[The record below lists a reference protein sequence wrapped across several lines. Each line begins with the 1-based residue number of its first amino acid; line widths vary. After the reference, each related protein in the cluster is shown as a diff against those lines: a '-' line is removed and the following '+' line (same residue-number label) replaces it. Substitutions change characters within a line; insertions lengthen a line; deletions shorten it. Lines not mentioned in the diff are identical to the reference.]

1 WLQLQ
6 YTGDLASRDPKPFLL
21 NPTLVRPPAQPARK
35 PWAVMFTSLLLQRLA
50 EARRDEVYRSA
61 SMDGRVGMAS
71 EKLDGKR
78 DPGQEAEVLDWIEAI
93 IGEKLERDKGYENI
107 LQNGI
112 VLCKLMNK
120 IKPGSVK
127 KINEA
132 NSMPF
137 KIMENINAFQN
148 AIKAY
153 GVPTTDVFQTVDL
166 YEKKDISQVTQ
177 CLFALGRTCQVHP
190 EFTGPVL
197 GPKLSEENKREFS
210 EDQMNASKSVIGLQ
224 AGFNKGA
231 SQAGMNFGKGRMIV
245 D

>member
-1 WLQLQ
+1 MSNQ
-6 YTGDLASRDPKPFLL
+6 GLAYGLS
-21 NPTLVRPPAQPARK
+21 AQIK
-35 PWAVMFTSLLLQRLA
+35 K
-50 EARRDEVYRSA
+50 
-61 SMDGRVGMAS
+61 
-71 EKLDGKR
+71 KLDGKR

-153 GVPTTDVFQTVDL
+153 GTVDL

-210 EDQMNASKSVIGLQ
+210 EEQMNASKS

>member
-1 WLQLQ
+1 MANQGVAYGL
-6 YTGDLASRDPKPFLL
+6 S
-21 NPTLVRPPAQPARK
+21 AQIK
-35 PWAVMFTSLLLQRLA
+35 K
-50 EARRDEVYRSA
+50 
-61 SMDGRVGMAS
+61 
-71 EKLDGKR
+71 KLDSKR
-78 DPGQEAEVLDWIEAI
+78 DAGQENEALDWIETI
-93 IGEKLERDKGYENI
+93 LGEKLERDKGYENI

-127 KINEA
+127 KINDA

-137 KIMENINAFQN
+137 KIMENISAFQN

-190 EFTGPVL
+190 EFTGPIL

-210 EDQMNASKSVIGLQ
+210 EEQLNASKSVIGLQ